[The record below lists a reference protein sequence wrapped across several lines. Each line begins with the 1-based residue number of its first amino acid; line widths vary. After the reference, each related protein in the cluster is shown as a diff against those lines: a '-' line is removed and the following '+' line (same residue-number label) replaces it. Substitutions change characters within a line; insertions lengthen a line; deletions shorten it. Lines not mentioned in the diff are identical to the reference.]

1 MSYYHHYTILYT
13 QAREALFGREI
24 TDYDCLARVR
34 KALEPYANLWTTARD
49 WAKLSNEWRTGSFL
63 VRTACDVHIFSYAT
77 VRQCCLCS
85 IRKP

>member
-1 MSYYHHYTILYT
+1 MHSFLNVGVLMLLLCCAALYI

-63 VRTACDVHIFSYAT
+63 VRSTYNCTIAH
-77 VRQCCLCS
+77 
-85 IRKP
+85 